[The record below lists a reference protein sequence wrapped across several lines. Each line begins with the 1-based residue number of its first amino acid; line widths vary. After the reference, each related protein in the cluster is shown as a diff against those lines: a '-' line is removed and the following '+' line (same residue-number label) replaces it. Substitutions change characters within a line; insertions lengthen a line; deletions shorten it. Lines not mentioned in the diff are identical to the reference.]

1 MRDEGHRAHVCPAI
15 PRSYNRLTWQHVDE
29 SIFEL
34 VVRQVRADEMR
45 RIGRLRR
52 HRQLLKK
59 LHTFPS
65 KAKNSKY
72 SVQIFTLINLVN
84 TKTVIVDSMP
94 ARLLQSTSLSNKR

>member
-1 MRDEGHRAHVCPAI
+1 MDERRRTQGTCPAI

-59 LHTFPS
+59 LNTRS
-65 KAKNSKY
+65 QVKQKNSKY
-72 SVQIFTLINLVN
+72 SVQIFTFIGLLNI
-84 TKTVIVDSMP
+84 KTVIVDSMP
-94 ARLLQSTSLSNKR
+94 ATAVYFTFK